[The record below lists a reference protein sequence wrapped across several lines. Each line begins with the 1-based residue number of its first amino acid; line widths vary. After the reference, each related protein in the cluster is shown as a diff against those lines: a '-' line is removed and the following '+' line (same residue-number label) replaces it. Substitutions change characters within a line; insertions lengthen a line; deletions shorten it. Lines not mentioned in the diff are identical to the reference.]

1 VGISTE
7 GAGQQILQTFK
18 KQNNVSYTYFLKII
32 HSISITTQNK
42 KILIIIL
49 FFFLLLAM
57 FIIII
62 IIFLIKTTFLHQHT
76 IDIY

>member
-1 VGISTE
+1 MGISTE

-32 HSISITTQNK
+32 HSITTQNK

-49 FFFLLLAM
+49 FFFFIITVAI
-57 FIIII
+57 IIII

>member
-1 VGISTE
+1 MGISTE

-32 HSISITTQNK
+32 HSITTQNK

-49 FFFLLLAM
+49 FFF
-57 FIIII
+57 FIIINSYI
-62 IIFLIKTTFLHQHT
+62 YYYYYIFNQDDFFTPTHH
-76 IDIY
+76 

>member
-1 VGISTE
+1 MGISTE

-49 FFFLLLAM
+49 FFI
-57 FIIII
+57 FIISYIYYYYY
-62 IIFLIKTTFLHQHT
+62 IFNQDDFFTPTHH
-76 IDIY
+76 

>member
-1 VGISTE
+1 MGISTE

-32 HSISITTQNK
+32 HSITTQNK

-49 FFFLLLAM
+49 FFF

-62 IIFLIKTTFLHQHT
+62 IAIFILLLLYF
-76 IDIY
+76 

>member
-1 VGISTE
+1 MGISTE

-32 HSISITTQNK
+32 HSITTQNK

-49 FFFLLLAM
+49 FFFLLLAI
-57 FIIII
+57 FIII